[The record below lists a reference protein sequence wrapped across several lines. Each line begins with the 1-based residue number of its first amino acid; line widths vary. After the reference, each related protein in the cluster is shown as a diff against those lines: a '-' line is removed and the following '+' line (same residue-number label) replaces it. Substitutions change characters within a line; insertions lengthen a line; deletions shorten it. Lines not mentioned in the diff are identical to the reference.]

1 MSESLV
7 FLNLQKTYKKCTKK
21 YDFKQK
27 KLSKLLVF
35 YEQESKRAN
44 GSKNES
50 FTNSLIYHEGPE
62 QIAYSN
68 SFVMSDLS
76 NSLTVA
82 HLS

>member
-1 MSESLV
+1 MSESIV

-44 GSKNES
+44 GSKKRVI
-50 FTNSLIYHEGPE
+50 TKSLIYHEGPE

>member
-1 MSESLV
+1 MI
-7 FLNLQKTYKKCTKK
+7 LNKKNWANCS
-21 YDFKQK
+21 F
-27 KLSKLLVF
+27 F
-35 YEQESKRAN
+35 MSKRAKERMAQ
-44 GSKNES
+44 KNES
-50 FTNSLIYHEGPE
+50 FTNSLIYHEGDE